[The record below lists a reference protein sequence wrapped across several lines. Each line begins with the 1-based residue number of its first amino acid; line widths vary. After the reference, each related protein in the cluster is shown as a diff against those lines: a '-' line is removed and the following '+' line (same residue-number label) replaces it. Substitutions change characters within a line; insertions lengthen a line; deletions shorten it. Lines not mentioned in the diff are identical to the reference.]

1 MRYLITGAN
10 GFIGRKLVESLSNSS
25 DNEVFVLD
33 LMFDQIKKDQNIH
46 QLNMDLLNI
55 DKSKLPQV
63 IV

>member
-25 DNEVFVLD
+25 DNIFVLD

-46 QLNMDLLNI
+46 QLNMI
-55 DKSKLPQV
+55 F
-63 IV
+63 